1 MIAEVIFTGQKLR
14 FLRITERLPCQK
26 QTPSFM
32 QRKLLNKIRNDYK
45 NQYNIKKKLL
55 RFHGKYHTIL
65 NYSERK
71 PDLSSLTSSPLQ
83 MKRIGQLIMGGRNN
97 NPEIMLPHFFLTT
110 HTAIYFQ
117 HLQQSLA
124 KKTCLQRK

>member
-1 MIAEVIFTGQKLR
+1 MIAKVIFTGQKLR

-26 QTPSFM
+26 QTVHTKKP
-32 QRKLLNKIRNDYK
+32 LNKIRNDYK
-45 NQYNIKKKLL
+45 NQYNIKKKLI
-55 RFHGKYHTIL
+55 RFHGKHHTIL

-71 PDLSSLTSSPLQ
+71 PDLSPLTSSPLQ

-97 NPEIMLPHFFLTT
+97 TPEIMLPPFFLTT

-117 HLQQSLA
+117 HLRQSLA